1 MAGIQN
7 EAILCEP
14 NYFER
19 TWIRSVAFSVSAG
32 ALEVLVQAS
41 SPVQKLGT
49 NSNLPLSRI
58 TVPAI
63 SSSLEL

>member
-41 SPVQKLGT
+41 SPVQKLG
-49 NSNLPLSRI
+49 I
-58 TVPAI
+58 HKF
-63 SSSLEL
+63 